1 MKQMFSKYQLQIV
14 EKNKF
19 CLGKNEKLI
28 PNLAYKK
35 ILKLHYKK
43 PKMLFKASIKIEKN
57 MEQWRSDKQH
67 SENHIWSA
75 IQNYKSK
82 QKKKATKS
90 RKKHAK
96 LRKNTI
102 SIALGFQQKIQ

>member
-57 MEQWRSDKQH
+57 ME
-67 SENHIWSA
+67 
-75 IQNYKSK
+75 
-82 QKKKATKS
+82 
-90 RKKHAK
+90 
-96 LRKNTI
+96 
-102 SIALGFQQKIQ
+102 

>member
-1 MKQMFSKYQLQIV
+1 
-14 EKNKF
+14 
-19 CLGKNEKLI
+19 
-28 PNLAYKK
+28 
-35 ILKLHYKK
+35 
-43 PKMLFKASIKIEKN
+43 MLFKASIKIEKN
-57 MEQWRSDKQH
+57 MEQWNSDKQH

-82 QKKKATKS
+82 HKKKATKS

-102 SIALGFQQKIQ
+102 SIAQDFNRKSNEQF